1 MNESGKK
8 LIKLEHYK
16 NLVAVAFADGHFD
29 EHELEFLSEKA
40 LEYGLSKKQVD
51 EVMAKKD
58 MLEFVVP
65 FNQVDKEEQLT
76 DVIYMAMVDG
86 QVHEKEYGLCLAI
99 AEKLD
104 FEKNYLDQ
112 TIALVTKLNSF
123 D

>member
-1 MNESGKK
+1 MSESGKRS
-8 LIKLEHYK
+8 IKLEHYK
-16 NLVAVAFADGHFD
+16 NLVAVAYADGHFD

-40 LEYGLSKKQVD
+40 LEYGLSNKQVD
-51 EVMAKKD
+51 EVMAKKN

-65 FNQVDKEEQLT
+65 FNKEGKEEQLT

-112 TIALVTKLNSF
+112 TIELITKLNNLE
-123 D
+123 